1 MKKYTIFILFAL
13 MIIVLGIIFFS
24 ILNNRNIMKKNNVD
38 INNIEIERSNIEKEI
53 MGKKIKN
60 NIRKDIDED
69 IAFSETPILEKD
81 KDRINNINITANGI
95 NEKIIKPGE
104 TFSFNETVGNPTPE
118 KGYKKAG
125 IIVKGK
131 KEKGYGGGNCQV
143 SSTLYDA
150 ASKVDGLEIIE
161 RHEHGKNVGYIE
173 KGKDATVVY
182 DELDLKIKNNTQ
194 NSIKISILVE
204 SDKVIVKLI
213 KIT

>member
-1 MKKYTIFILFAL
+1 MLTHAL
-13 MIIVLGIIFFS
+13 IQ
-24 ILNNRNIMKKNNVD
+24 
-38 INNIEIERSNIEKEI
+38 
-53 MGKKIKN
+53 
-60 NIRKDIDED
+60 
-69 IAFSETPILEKD
+69 EKD
-81 KDRINNINITANGI
+81 KERINNINITVNAI
-95 NEKIIKPGE
+95 NEKVIKSGE
-104 TFSFNETVGNPTPE
+104 IFSFNEIVGNPTPE

-150 ASKVDGLEIIE
+150 ANKVEGLEVIE

-194 NSIKISILVE
+194 NSIKIYILVE
-204 SDKVIVKLI
+204 NEKVIVRLI
-213 KIT
+213 KII